1 MKILDFTIIGIIG
14 NDLRKISRGLVHV
27 ENPTRAIVDNIV
39 TDLYAKFNND
49 LFWNEKALVL
59 WKSDNNDPKNN
70 NNNNNNLICIAPAC
84 RMTSEALA
92 DSSSLATECLT
103 EK

>member
-1 MKILDFTIIGIIG
+1 MEISARYWHDPEGMENAAMDISARSCEGGKYGSG
-14 NDLRKISRGLVHV
+14 NI
-27 ENPTRAIVDNIV
+27 
-39 TDLYAKFNND
+39 NN
-49 LFWNEKALVL
+49 
-59 WKSDNNDPKNN
+59 NNNNNNKKN

-92 DSSSLATECLT
+92 DSSSRATECLT